1 MIQQLGY
8 KSQSSGLL
16 SVLGQRISR
25 LWVTSLVNIDPLNLM
40 LKAAVLYVERI
51 NMYAIEWSLV
61 ILKS

>member
-16 SVLGQRISR
+16 SVLGQLISR